1 MFRQIAPP
9 CLARVLIA
17 LCLAALVSACAH
29 NGPSTQFKRDVR
41 SLLAESRFDEAAA
54 HIDGKRETYGRANA
68 VLFHLDRAAALHDAG
83 RYAESDQA
91 LDMAERRMDELYTR
105 RFSQAAGRYFLHD
118 ATEDYAGEPYERA
131 LLHVYRALNHLFLGQ
146 SDGAA
151 VEARKVGSFL
161 DDLRRRTD
169 GALSYRDDAF
179 AHLLSAMILEDVGEL
194 DNARIAWR
202 LAEKVYAEQAR
213 AFQTPMPEAVLDNLL
228 FRDLEAESLAALEA
242 ETVEGVAEAAETGVA
257 GSDAA
262 TDRAPE
268 AVNPAEAGAAEATAA
283 AKSET
288 AAIPEAPTGNA
299 AVIARA
305 EAAFDRLEAETGGQA
320 AAGAATDR
328 APEAVNP
335 AEAGATE
342 AAGAAKPETAAIP
355 EAPTGNAATAMAEAS
370 PAEAAEAATRP
381 VAEGVSAASAA
392 REGELVILH
401 YNGLI
406 PHKVERRVQVAGT
419 RAAIYVNQ
427 YPDEVEGERL
437 DEAAMTALSAESI
450 VVAFPELRETP
461 TRVKSSWVQ
470 CLDGGCQVETA
481 LVSDIGAIAGRT
493 LQERIAAIQARAIAR
508 AAIKFVIAKAAQ
520 LATYAV
526 TRTQTE
532 QEYAG
537 LAGAIVGIIGRTAA
551 MATEQAD
558 TRGWHT
564 APGQIRMARL
574 RLPEGTHALSVAF
587 VDEAGA
593 VLTRWDLPAVDIRA
607 GQRTWLHVRTS
618 F

>member
-1 MFRQIAPP
+1 MFRLPAT
-9 CLARVLIA
+9 RRLIA

-29 NGPSTQFKRDVR
+29 NGPSTQFKREVQ
-41 SLLAESRFDEAAA
+41 SLLAESRFDEAAS
-54 HIDGKRETYGRANA
+54 HIDSARETYGASNA
-68 VLFHLDRAAALHDAG
+68 VLFHLDRAATLHDAG

-91 LDMAERRMDELYTR
+91 LDLAERRMDELYTR

-131 LLHVYRALNHLFLGQ
+131 LLHIYRALNHLFLGQ
-146 SDGAA
+146 GDGAA
-151 VEARKVGSFL
+151 VEARKVGVFL
-161 DDLRRRTD
+161 DDLRARTD

-179 AHLLSAMILEDVGEL
+179 AHLLSAMILEDTGEL

-202 LAEKVYAEQAR
+202 QAQKVYGEQAR
-213 AFQTPMPEAVLDNLL
+213 AFQTPTPEAVLDGLL

-242 ETVEGVAEAAETGVA
+242 ETVEGVAQEGLADEVGTNATPAAAETAPATGTA
-257 GSDAA
+257 ETGTAQAASSEAADA
-262 TDRAPE
+262 P
-268 AVNPAEAGAAEATAA
+268 
-283 AKSET
+283 
-288 AAIPEAPTGNA
+288 IPETPTGNA

-305 EAAFDRLEAETGGQA
+305 EAAFDRLEAETGGQVVASAATNA
-320 AAGAATDR
+320 AATGATETAPAATSEAEAASATATETESAAKASEAATAANATEAETKPLATGAAT
-328 APEAVNP
+328 
-335 AEAGATE
+335 
-342 AAGAAKPETAAIP
+342 
-355 EAPTGNAATAMAEAS
+355 
-370 PAEAAEAATRP
+370 
-381 VAEGVSAASAA
+381 ASAA
-392 REGELVILH
+392 REGELVLLH
-401 YNGLI
+401 YNGLM

-564 APGQIRMARL
+564 APAQIRMARL

-587 VDEAGA
+587 VD
-593 VLTRWDLPAVDIRA
+593 VLSSWDIPAAHVRA
-607 GQRTWLHVRTS
+607 GQRTYLHVRTS

>member
-1 MFRQIAPP
+1 MFRLPAT
-9 CLARVLIA
+9 RRLIA

-131 LLHVYRALNHLFLGQ
+131 LLHIYRALNHLFLGQ
-146 SDGAA
+146 GDGAA
-151 VEARKVGSFL
+151 VEARKVGVFL
-161 DDLRRRTD
+161 DDLRARTD

-179 AHLLSAMILEDVGEL
+179 AHLLSAMILEDTGEL

-228 FRDLEAESLAALEA
+228 FRDLEAEALAALEA
-242 ETVEGVAEAAETGVA
+242 ETVEGVAQEGLADEVGTNATPAAAETAPATGTA
-257 GSDAA
+257 ETGTAQAASSEAADA
-262 TDRAPE
+262 P
-268 AVNPAEAGAAEATAA
+268 
-283 AKSET
+283 
-288 AAIPEAPTGNA
+288 IPETPTGNA

-305 EAAFDRLEAETGGQA
+305 EAAFDRLEAETGGQVVASAATNA
-320 AAGAATDR
+320 AATGATETAPAATSEAEAASATATETESAAKASEAATAANATEAETKPLATGAAT
-328 APEAVNP
+328 
-335 AEAGATE
+335 
-342 AAGAAKPETAAIP
+342 
-355 EAPTGNAATAMAEAS
+355 
-370 PAEAAEAATRP
+370 
-381 VAEGVSAASAA
+381 ASAA
-392 REGELVILH
+392 REGELVLLH
-401 YNGLI
+401 YNGLM

-461 TRVKSSWVQ
+461 TRVATSWVQ
-470 CLDGGCQVETA
+470 CLDGGCQTETA
-481 LVSDIGAIAGRT
+481 LVSDIGAIAART
-493 LQERIAAIQARAIAR
+493 LQERIDAIQARAIAR

-532 QEYAG
+532 REYAD
-537 LAGAIVGIIGRTAA
+537 LAGAIVGLIGRTAA

-564 APGQIRMARL
+564 APAQIRMARL
-574 RLPEGTHALSVAF
+574 RLPEGEHDLRVLF
-587 VDEAGA
+587 VDERGE
-593 VLTRWDLPAVDIRA
+593 VLSSWDIPAAHVRA
-607 GQRTWLHVRTS
+607 GQRTYLHVRTS

>member
-202 LAEKVYAEQAR
+202 QAQKVYGEQAR
-213 AFQTPMPEAVLDNLL
+213 AFQTPTPEAVLDGLL

-242 ETVEGVAEAAETGVA
+242 ETVEGVAQEGLADEVGTNATPAAAETAPATGTA
-257 GSDAA
+257 ETGTAQAASSEAADA
-262 TDRAPE
+262 P
-268 AVNPAEAGAAEATAA
+268 
-283 AKSET
+283 
-288 AAIPEAPTGNA
+288 IPETPTGNA

-305 EAAFDRLEAETGGQA
+305 EAAFDRLEAETGGQVVASAATNA
-320 AAGAATDR
+320 AATGATETAPAATSEAEAASATATETESAAKASEAATAANATEAETKPLATGAAT
-328 APEAVNP
+328 
-335 AEAGATE
+335 
-342 AAGAAKPETAAIP
+342 
-355 EAPTGNAATAMAEAS
+355 
-370 PAEAAEAATRP
+370 
-381 VAEGVSAASAA
+381 ASAA
-392 REGELVILH
+392 REGELVLLH
-401 YNGLI
+401 YNGLM

-461 TRVKSSWVQ
+461 TRVATSWVQ
-470 CLDGGCQVETA
+470 CLDGGCQTETA
-481 LVSDIGAIAGRT
+481 LVSDIGAIAART

-564 APGQIRMARL
+564 APAQIRMARL

-593 VLTRWDLPAVDIRA
+593 VLSRWDLPAVDIRA

>member
-1 MFRQIAPP
+1 MFRLPAT
-9 CLARVLIA
+9 RRLIA

-29 NGPSTQFKRDVR
+29 NGPSTQFKREVQ
-41 SLLAESRFDEAAA
+41 SLLAESRFDEAAS
-54 HIDGKRETYGRANA
+54 HIDSARETYGASNA
-68 VLFHLDRAAALHDAG
+68 VLFHLDRAATLHDAG

-91 LDMAERRMDELYTR
+91 LDLAERRMDELYTR

-131 LLHVYRALNHLFLGQ
+131 LLHIYRALNHLFLGQ
-146 SDGAA
+146 GDGAA
-151 VEARKVGSFL
+151 VEARKVGVFL
-161 DDLRRRTD
+161 DDLRARTD

-179 AHLLSAMILEDVGEL
+179 AHLLSAMILEDTGEL

-202 LAEKVYAEQAR
+202 QAQKVYGEQAR
-213 AFQTPMPEAVLDNLL
+213 AFQTPTPEAVLDGLL

-242 ETVEGVAEAAETGVA
+242 ETVEGVAQEGLADEVGTNATPAAAETAPATGTA
-257 GSDAA
+257 ETGTAQAASSEAADA
-262 TDRAPE
+262 P
-268 AVNPAEAGAAEATAA
+268 
-283 AKSET
+283 
-288 AAIPEAPTGNA
+288 IPETPTGNA

-305 EAAFDRLEAETGGQA
+305 EAAFDRLEAETGGQVVASAATNA
-320 AAGAATDR
+320 AATGATETAPAATSEAEAASATATETESAAKASEAATAANATEAETKPLATGAAT
-328 APEAVNP
+328 
-335 AEAGATE
+335 
-342 AAGAAKPETAAIP
+342 
-355 EAPTGNAATAMAEAS
+355 
-370 PAEAAEAATRP
+370 
-381 VAEGVSAASAA
+381 ASAA
-392 REGELVILH
+392 REGELVLLH
-401 YNGLI
+401 YNGLM

-461 TRVKSSWVQ
+461 TRVATSWVQ
-470 CLDGGCQVETA
+470 CLDGGCQTETA
-481 LVSDIGAIAGRT
+481 LVSDIGAIAART
-493 LQERIAAIQARAIAR
+493 LQERIDAIQARAIAR

-532 QEYAG
+532 REYAD
-537 LAGAIVGIIGRTAA
+537 LAGEIVGLIGRTAA

-564 APGQIRMARL
+564 APAQIRMARL
-574 RLPEGTHALSVAF
+574 RLPEGEHDLRVLF
-587 VDEAGA
+587 VDERGE
-593 VLTRWDLPAVDIRA
+593 VLSSWDIPAAHVRA
-607 GQRTWLHVRTS
+607 GQRTYLHVRTS

>member
-257 GSDAA
+257 GRDAA

-268 AVNPAEAGAAEATAA
+268 AVNPAEAGA
-283 AKSET
+283 SE
-288 AAIPEAPTGNA
+288 A
-299 AVIARA
+299 AV
-305 EAAFDRLEAETGGQA
+305 
-320 AAGAATDR
+320 
-328 APEAVNP
+328 
-335 AEAGATE
+335 
-342 AAGAAKPETAAIP
+342 AAKPETAAIP

-392 REGELVILH
+392 REGELVLLH

-564 APGQIRMARL
+564 APAQIRMARL
-574 RLPEGTHALSVAF
+574 RLPEGIHALSVAF

-593 VLTRWDLPAVDIRA
+593 VLSRWDLPAVDIRA

>member
-1 MFRQIAPP
+1 MFRLPAT
-9 CLARVLIA
+9 RRLIA

-29 NGPSTQFKRDVR
+29 NGPSTQFKREVQ
-41 SLLAESRFDEAAA
+41 SLLAESRFDEAAS
-54 HIDGKRETYGRANA
+54 HIDSARETYGASNA
-68 VLFHLDRAAALHDAG
+68 VLFHLDRAVTLHDAG

-91 LDMAERRMDELYTR
+91 LDLAERRMDELYTR

-131 LLHVYRALNHLFLGQ
+131 LLHIYRALNHLFLGQ
-146 SDGAA
+146 GDGAA
-151 VEARKVGSFL
+151 VEARKVGVFL
-161 DDLRRRTD
+161 DDLRARTD

-179 AHLLSAMILEDVGEL
+179 AHLLSAMILEDTGEL

-202 LAEKVYAEQAR
+202 QAQKVYGEQAR
-213 AFQTPMPEAVLDNLL
+213 AFQTPTPEAVLDGLL

-242 ETVEGVAEAAETGVA
+242 ETVEGVAQEGLADEVGTNATPAAAETAPATGTA
-257 GSDAA
+257 ETGTAQAASSEAADA
-262 TDRAPE
+262 P
-268 AVNPAEAGAAEATAA
+268 
-283 AKSET
+283 
-288 AAIPEAPTGNA
+288 IPETPTGNA

-305 EAAFDRLEAETGGQA
+305 EAAFDRLEAETGGQVVASAATNA
-320 AAGAATDR
+320 AATGATETAPAATSEAEAASATATETESAAKASEAATAANATEAETKPLATGAAT
-328 APEAVNP
+328 
-335 AEAGATE
+335 
-342 AAGAAKPETAAIP
+342 
-355 EAPTGNAATAMAEAS
+355 
-370 PAEAAEAATRP
+370 
-381 VAEGVSAASAA
+381 ASAA
-392 REGELVILH
+392 REGELVLLH
-401 YNGLI
+401 YNGLM

-564 APGQIRMARL
+564 APAQIRMARL

-593 VLTRWDLPAVDIRA
+593 VLSRWDLPAVDIRA

>member
-1 MFRQIAPP
+1 MFRLPAT
-9 CLARVLIA
+9 RRLIA

-29 NGPSTQFKRDVR
+29 NGPSTQFKREVQ
-41 SLLAESRFDEAAA
+41 SLLAESRFDEAAS
-54 HIDGKRETYGRANA
+54 HIDSARETYGASNA
-68 VLFHLDRAAALHDAG
+68 VLFHLDRAATLHDAG

-91 LDMAERRMDELYTR
+91 LDLAERRMDELYTR

-131 LLHVYRALNHLFLGQ
+131 LLHIYRALNHLFLGQ
-146 SDGAA
+146 GDGAA
-151 VEARKVGSFL
+151 VEARKVGVFL
-161 DDLRRRTD
+161 DDLRARTD

-179 AHLLSAMILEDVGEL
+179 AHLLSAMILEDTGEL

-202 LAEKVYAEQAR
+202 QAQKVYGEQAR
-213 AFQTPMPEAVLDNLL
+213 AFQTPTPEAVLDGLL

-242 ETVEGVAEAAETGVA
+242 ETVEGVAQEGLADEVGTNATPAAAETAPATGTA
-257 GSDAA
+257 ETGTAQAASSEAADA
-262 TDRAPE
+262 P
-268 AVNPAEAGAAEATAA
+268 
-283 AKSET
+283 
-288 AAIPEAPTGNA
+288 IPETPTGNA

-305 EAAFDRLEAETGGQA
+305 EAAFDRLEAETGGQVVASAATNA
-320 AAGAATDR
+320 AATGATETAPAATSEAEAASATATETESAAKASEAATAANATEAETKPLATGAAT
-328 APEAVNP
+328 
-335 AEAGATE
+335 
-342 AAGAAKPETAAIP
+342 
-355 EAPTGNAATAMAEAS
+355 
-370 PAEAAEAATRP
+370 
-381 VAEGVSAASAA
+381 ASAA
-392 REGELVILH
+392 REGELVLLH
-401 YNGLI
+401 YNGLM

-564 APGQIRMARL
+564 APAQIRMARL

-587 VDEAGA
+587 VDERGE
-593 VLTRWDLPAVDIRA
+593 VLSSWDIPAAHVRA
-607 GQRTWLHVRTS
+607 GQRTYLHVRTS